1 MRPME
6 ASSELKHSPLEKEH
20 VALGAKLGPFG
31 GWLMPIEY
39 AGALAEHRA
48 VRERVGLFDLTHLGK
63 VEVAGPGAL
72 GLLQG
77 VVTNDVSTVDVG
89 GAQYNLVLN
98 EGGGVI
104 EDLIVYR
111 LDEDRYFVVPN
122 ASNTQRVL
130 QILGEADAPDRVH
143 LMYHQDWCF
152 LAVQGQ
158 RSPSIVTALFPEAG
172 ELSFM
177 RCIESA
183 YRRRPVI
190 VTRSGYTGE
199 VGFELFT
206 YQDIAVDLWHEL
218 ARCDGGRRWD
228 AVRARSSRRAPAG
241 DGLPALRAGSVRVL
255 HGARGGTVVG
265 CLAGQGA
272 ISAAERRSCGSS
284 AEGLPSRL
292 RGLRM
297 HERRHIPRAH
307 YPVFVGDRVI
317 GEVTSGTFSPLLRD
331 GDRPRLPLAGRR
343 GRRGR
348 GGRGGHPGPAGRRDR
363 RAASVRG
370 SQPPLEGHRRFQGPH
385 EIPDAV
391 PPETNVIEQPGQD
404 PPRPR

>member
-1 MRPME
+1 MRAMD
-6 ASSELKHSPLEKEH
+6 AAAELKHSPLEKEH

-48 VRERVGLFDLTHLGK
+48 VRERVGVFDLTHLGK

-77 VVTNDVSTVDVG
+77 VVTNDVASVEVG
-89 GAQYNLVLN
+89 AAQYNLVLN

-111 LDEDRYFVVPN
+111 LGADRYFVVPN

-130 QILGEADAPDRVH
+130 QVLGEADAPGPVH

-158 RSPSIVTALFPEAG
+158 ASPRVVTDLFPDAVGLGFMECVEAD
-172 ELSFM
+172 
-177 RCIESA
+177 
-183 YRRRPVI
+183 YHRRPVI

-206 YQDIAVDLWHEL
+206 YEDIAGELWHEVLDASDALGGAACGL
-218 ARCDGGRRWD
+218 ASRDVLRLEMGYPLYGQDLFESSTALEAGLGWAVALNKDGFRGRQ
-228 AVRARSSRRAPAG
+228 
-241 DGLPALRAGSVRVL
+241 ALLR
-255 HGARGGTVVG
+255 
-265 CLAGQGA
+265 QKQ
-272 ISAAERRSCGSS
+272 
-284 AEGLPSRL
+284 EGLPSRL
-292 RGLRM
+292 RGVRM

-307 YPVFVGDRVI
+307 YPVFDGDLVI
-317 GEVTSGTFSPLLRD
+317 GEVTSGTYSPMLETGIGLAYLWPED
-331 GDRPRLPLAGRR
+331 AAALGDEVQIDIR
-343 GRRGR
+343 GRRGAATVVR
-348 GGRGGHPGPAGRRDR
+348 PPFVDR
-363 RAASVRG
+363 S
-370 SQPPLEGHRRFQGPH
+370 
-385 EIPDAV
+385 
-391 PPETNVIEQPGQD
+391 
-404 PPRPR
+404 PR